1 MNEFRKALI
10 DVAGDLSESET
21 AVKNALLLKKPRN
34 KKVKIGYY
42 LVPAVIVTLII
53 FSWQIFIPKM
63 MDFSQAEQPTNEDL
77 FEFITALEEME
88 YKGGIETSRAN
99 AYLQMVEI
107 IGIPKYAKS
116 IGITITDEDRQQ
128 AKNSLEQKWRESD
141 LTGVLAS
148 ASVSNHFP
156 KEKFDENIVPLLIET
171 VAYNKKLEEKMF
183 QDYSKM
189 LPGIA
194 NSYGNFMGFSYME
207 THYKTQLDQFKEQHD
222 IIILSNKSSSNS
234 GTVVAVEDNMFLF
247 VKNMTTNEYNQISP
261 RIFVDRFAA
270 WFINDPKNPVQ
281 VGDYVN
287 LKETVISEDRIG
299 NEFAGV
305 GLHYGLEILLP
316 KERADEIKEIELTD
330 QVLEEFNEIYGKAVL
345 INEEAI
351 EITEPPICVIH
362 KKGESYTVWQNEK
375 GLLYILPFG
384 KRELASFT
392 ESTSKKMLSLF
403 KQFINE

>member
-1 MNEFRKALI
+1 
-10 DVAGDLSESET
+10 
-21 AVKNALLLKKPRN
+21 
-34 KKVKIGYY
+34 
-42 LVPAVIVTLII
+42 
-53 FSWQIFIPKM
+53 
-63 MDFSQAEQPTNEDL
+63 
-77 FEFITALEEME
+77 
-88 YKGGIETSRAN
+88 AN

-128 AKNSLEQKWRESD
+128 AKNFLEQKWNESD

-148 ASVSNHFP
+148 ASVSNHIP

-183 QDYSKM
+183 RDYSKM

-194 NSYGNFMGFSYME
+194 NSYGNFMGMSYME
-207 THYKTQLDQFKEQHD
+207 THYKSQLDQFKEQHN
-222 IIILSNKSSSNS
+222 IIFSSNKSLSNS
-234 GTVVAVEDNMFLF
+234 GAVVAVEDNMFLF

-261 RIFVDRFAA
+261 RIFVDKFAA

-299 NEFAGV
+299 TEFAGV

-316 KERADEIKEIELTD
+316 KERADGIKEIELTD
-330 QVLEEFNEIYGKAVL
+330 QVL
-345 INEEAI
+345 
-351 EITEPPICVIH
+351 
-362 KKGESYTVWQNEK
+362 
-375 GLLYILPFG
+375 
-384 KRELASFT
+384 
-392 ESTSKKMLSLF
+392 
-403 KQFINE
+403 

>member
-1 MNEFRKALI
+1 MNEFKKALM

-21 AVKNALLLKKPRN
+21 AVKNAILLNKPRN

-42 LVPAVIVTLII
+42 LMPVVIVTL
-53 FSWQIFIPKM
+53 FLFTWQLFIPKM
-63 MDFSQAEQPTNEDL
+63 MDISQAEQPTNEDL

-116 IGITITDEDRQQ
+116 IGITISDEDRKQ
-128 AKNSLEQKWRESD
+128 AKNLLERRWRERD
-141 LTGVLAS
+141 FAGVLAS
-148 ASVSNHFP
+148 ASAHIP
-156 KEKFDENIVPLLIET
+156 KEKIDDNIVPLLIEM

-207 THYKTQLDQFKEQHD
+207 AHYKPQLDQFKDQHN
-222 IIILSNKSSSNS
+222 IIISSNKSSSTS
-234 GTVVAVEDNMFLF
+234 GAVVAVEDNMFLL
-247 VKNMTTNEYNQISP
+247 VKNMTTNEYNHISP
-261 RIFVDRFAA
+261 RIFVDKFAA
-270 WFINDPKNPVQ
+270 WFINDPQNPVQ

-287 LKETVISEDRIG
+287 LKETVISQDRIG
-299 NEFAGV
+299 TEFAGV

-316 KERADEIKEIELTD
+316 KERAHEIKEISLTEP
-330 QVLEEFNEIYGKAVL
+330 VLQEFNEIYEKATL

-351 EITEPPICVIH
+351 EITEPPLYIVHIEG
-362 KKGESYTVWQNEK
+362 KSYTVWQNEK
-375 GLLYILPFG
+375 DLLYILPFG
-384 KRELASFT
+384 NEEMATFT
-392 ESTSKKMLSLF
+392 EYTSKKMLTLF
-403 KQFINE
+403 QQFVYE